1 MAEKQTK
8 VIEICFAGSNSLG
21 GGILNEFGID
31 LFKEVDTFRWVICVN
46 FDSFGMIEEELIRLK
61 INDYIIVERRNM
73 IVSKK

>member
-8 VIEICFAGSNSLG
+8 VIEICFAGSNSLA
-21 GGILNEFGID
+21 GGIFNEFGID
-31 LFKEVDTFRWVICVN
+31 LFKEVDTYRWVVCVN
-46 FDSFGMIEEELIRLK
+46 YESFSLIEEECIRLK